1 MKYKCVKQ
9 GELSGIATAIA
20 VRAEVRAAIG
30 ALNPGNSGGAKG
42 GRKVND
48 CEPQRGKE
56 TAEVCESTKQAEKP
70 VNPRWEWVESTVW
83 NANMLRALDEGVKG
97 GKWFSLIDKV
107 YKRANLDSAFASVKR
122 NGGASGID
130 NVSVSKYEQEYEHYQ
145 ETLQRELQTGQY
157 RPKPLRR
164 KYIEKAGSREMRPL
178 SIPTVRD
185 RTVQKAVVNVLEPI
199 YEKDFAPYSYG
210 FRPGRGCKDAL
221 REVERQ
227 LKDGLFWVVD
237 ADLKSYFDTIPHHRL
252 MQRMEEKVSDGRM
265 LELIELFLTQGVMD
279 GIKEWTPETGTPQGG
294 VISPL
299 LANIYLDPLDWKM
312 QNSGYCMIRYAD
324 DFVILCHSR
333 EKAETAL
340 TAVREW
346 VNENGLTLH
355 PEKTRVVDMSQAG
368 NSFDF
373 LGYRFFRGGRSGR
386 IARLCRA
393 KSLNKFKDGI
403 REKTRRN
410 NGCSMDAI
418 VNQLNPKLQGWYN
431 YFKQVKLSQ
440 LRELDGWIRRRLRS
454 IMRRRHKRQGIS
466 KGADH
471 QRYPKSYF
479 TKLGLFSLEQTKRQE
494 LSAVST

>member
-1 MKYKCVKQ
+1 M
-9 GELSGIATAIA
+9 
-20 VRAEVRAAIG
+20 
-30 ALNPGNSGGAKG
+30 
-42 GRKVND
+42 
-48 CEPQRGKE
+48 
-56 TAEVCESTKQAEKP
+56 CESTKQAEKP

-145 ETLQRELQTGQY
+145 EALQRELQTGQY

-199 YEKDFAPYSYG
+199 YEKDFAPNSYG

-221 REVERQ
+221 REVEKQ
-227 LKDGLFWVVD
+227 LNDGLLWVVD
-237 ADLKSYFDTIPHHRL
+237 ADLKSYFDTIPRQPL
-252 MQRMEEKVSDGRM
+252 IQKLAEKISDGRM
-265 LELIELFLTQGVMD
+265 LELIELFLKQGVMD
-279 GIKEWTPETGTPQGG
+279 GMKEWIPENGTPQGG

-312 QNSGYCMIRYAD
+312 HNNEHCMIRYAD
-324 DFVILCHSR
+324 DFVILCRSR
-333 EKAETAL
+333 EEADTVMAI
-340 TAVREW
+340 AREW
-346 VNENGLTLH
+346 VKENGLTLH
-355 PEKTRVVDMSQAG
+355 PEKTRIVDMSQAG

-373 LGYRFFRGGRSGR
+373 LGYRFFRGGKSGR
-386 IARLCRA
+386 IARLCRP
-393 KSLNKFKDGI
+393 KSLEKFKDSI

-431 YFKQVKLSQ
+431 YFKQIKHSQ
-440 LRELDGWIRRRLRS
+440 LRELDGWIRTRLRS
-454 IMRRRHKRQGIS
+454 ILRRRAKRHGIS
-466 KGADH
+466 KCADK
-471 QRYPKSYF
+471 QRYQNSYF
-479 TKLGLFSLEQTKRQE
+479 VQLGLFSLEQTKRQE

>member
-1 MKYKCVKQ
+1 MSIESETILV
-9 GELSGIATAIA
+9 A
-20 VRAEVRAAIG
+20 V
-30 ALNPGNSGGAKG
+30 P
-42 GRKVND
+42 
-48 CEPQRGKE
+48 E
-56 TAEVCESTKQAEKP
+56 TAKQAGEARP
-70 VNPRWEWVESTVW
+70 FNWVERSIWTDR
-83 NANMLRALDEGVKG
+83 MLEALVKGVKG
-97 GKWFSLIDKV
+97 DVWFSLIDKV
-107 YKRANLDSAFASVKR
+107 YRPTTLHAAWKAVRRNKGSAGTDHESVER
-122 NGGASGID
+122 F
-130 NVSVSKYEQEYEHYQ
+130 EQRLEENIAGL
-145 ETLQRELQTGQY
+145 EEELRTGTY
-157 RPKPLRR
+157 RPRPIKRV
-164 KYIEKAGSREMRPL
+164 YIDKLGSKEKRPL
-178 SIPTVRD
+178 GVPVVRD
-185 RTVQKAVVNVLEPI
+185 RVGQTAIRLVIEPI
-199 YEKDFAPYSYG
+199 FETKFKSHSYG
-210 FRPGRGCKDAL
+210 FRPNRGSKDAL
-221 REVERQ
+221 REVEKQ
-227 LKDGLFWVVD
+227 LNDGLLWVVD

>member
-1 MKYKCVKQ
+1 M
-9 GELSGIATAIA
+9 
-20 VRAEVRAAIG
+20 
-30 ALNPGNSGGAKG
+30 
-42 GRKVND
+42 
-48 CEPQRGKE
+48 
-56 TAEVCESTKQAEKP
+56 CESTKQAEKP

-107 YKRANLDSAFASVKR
+107 YKRANLDSAFATVKR

-199 YEKDFAPYSYG
+199 YEKDFAPNSYG

-221 REVERQ
+221 REVEKQ
-227 LKDGLFWVVD
+227 LNGGLLWVVD
-237 ADLKSYFDTIPHHRL
+237 ADLKSYFDTIPRQPL
-252 MQRMEEKVSDGRM
+252 IQKLAEKISDGRM
-265 LELIELFLTQGVMD
+265 LELIELFLKQGVMD
-279 GIKEWTPETGTPQGG
+279 GMKEWTPESGTPQGG

-312 QNSGYCMIRYAD
+312 HNNEHCMIRYAD
-324 DFVILCHSR
+324 DFVILCRSR
-333 EKAETAL
+333 EEADTVMAI
-340 TAVREW
+340 AREW
-346 VNENGLTLH
+346 VKENGLTLH
-355 PEKTRVVDMSQAG
+355 PEKTRIVDMSQAG

-373 LGYRFFRGGRSGR
+373 LGYRFFRGGKSGR
-386 IARLCRA
+386 IARLCRP
-393 KSLNKFKDGI
+393 KSLEKFKDSI

-431 YFKQVKLSQ
+431 YFKQIKHSQ
-440 LRELDGWIRRRLRS
+440 LRELDGWIRTRLRS
-454 IMRRRHKRQGIS
+454 ILRRRAKRHGIS
-466 KGADH
+466 KCADK
-471 QRYPKSYF
+471 QRYQNSYF
-479 TKLGLFSLEQTKRQE
+479 VQLGLFSLEQTKRQE

>member
-1 MKYKCVKQ
+1 M
-9 GELSGIATAIA
+9 
-20 VRAEVRAAIG
+20 
-30 ALNPGNSGGAKG
+30 
-42 GRKVND
+42 
-48 CEPQRGKE
+48 
-56 TAEVCESTKQAEKP
+56 CESTKQAEKP

-83 NANMLRALDEGVKG
+83 NANMLIALDEGVKG

-107 YKRANLDSAFASVKR
+107 YKRANLDSAFATVKR

-199 YEKDFAPYSYG
+199 YEKDFAPNSYG

-221 REVERQ
+221 REVEKQ
-227 LKDGLFWVVD
+227 LNGGLLWVVD
-237 ADLKSYFDTIPHHRL
+237 ADLKSYFDTIPRQPL
-252 MQRMEEKVSDGRM
+252 IQKLAEKISDGRM
-265 LELIELFLTQGVMD
+265 LELIELFLKQGVMD
-279 GIKEWTPETGTPQGG
+279 GMKEWTPESGTPQGG

-312 QNSGYCMIRYAD
+312 HNNEHCMIRYAD
-324 DFVILCHSR
+324 DFVILCRSR
-333 EKAETAL
+333 EEADTVMAI
-340 TAVREW
+340 AREW
-346 VNENGLTLH
+346 VKENGLTLH
-355 PEKTRVVDMSQAG
+355 PEKTRIVDMSQAG

-373 LGYRFFRGGRSGR
+373 LGYRFFRGGKSGR
-386 IARLCRA
+386 IARLCRP
-393 KSLNKFKDGI
+393 KSLEKFKDSI

-431 YFKQVKLSQ
+431 YFKQIKHSQ
-440 LRELDGWIRRRLRS
+440 LRELDGWIRTRLRS
-454 IMRRRHKRQGIS
+454 ILRRRAKRHGIS
-466 KGADH
+466 KCADK
-471 QRYPKSYF
+471 QRYQNSYF
-479 TKLGLFSLEQTKRQE
+479 VQLGLFSLEQTKRQE

>member
-1 MKYKCVKQ
+1 M
-9 GELSGIATAIA
+9 
-20 VRAEVRAAIG
+20 
-30 ALNPGNSGGAKG
+30 
-42 GRKVND
+42 
-48 CEPQRGKE
+48 
-56 TAEVCESTKQAEKP
+56 CESTKQAEKP

-107 YKRANLDSAFASVKR
+107 YKRANLDSAFATVKR

-199 YEKDFAPYSYG
+199 YEKDFAPNSYG

-221 REVERQ
+221 REVEKQ
-227 LKDGLFWVVD
+227 LNDGLLWVVD
-237 ADLKSYFDTIPHHRL
+237 ADLKSYFDTIPRQPL
-252 MQRMEEKVSDGRM
+252 IQKLAEKISDGRM
-265 LELIELFLTQGVMD
+265 LELIELFLKQGVMD
-279 GIKEWTPETGTPQGG
+279 GMKEWIPENGTPQGG

-312 QNSGYCMIRYAD
+312 HNNEHCMIRYAD
-324 DFVILCHSR
+324 DFVILCRSR
-333 EKAETAL
+333 EEADTVMAI
-340 TAVREW
+340 AREW
-346 VNENGLTLH
+346 VKENGLTLH
-355 PEKTRVVDMSQAG
+355 PEKTRIVDMSQAG

-373 LGYRFFRGGRSGR
+373 LGYRFFRGGKSGR
-386 IARLCRA
+386 IARLCRP
-393 KSLNKFKDGI
+393 KSLEKFKDSI

-431 YFKQVKLSQ
+431 YFKQIKHSQ
-440 LRELDGWIRRRLRS
+440 LRELDGWIRTRLRS
-454 IMRRRHKRQGIS
+454 ILRRRAKRHGIS
-466 KGADH
+466 KCADK
-471 QRYPKSYF
+471 QRYQNSYF
-479 TKLGLFSLEQTKRQE
+479 VQLGLFSLEQTKRQE

>member
-1 MKYKCVKQ
+1 M
-9 GELSGIATAIA
+9 
-20 VRAEVRAAIG
+20 
-30 ALNPGNSGGAKG
+30 
-42 GRKVND
+42 
-48 CEPQRGKE
+48 
-56 TAEVCESTKQAEKP
+56 CESTKQAEKP

-122 NGGASGID
+122 NGGAPGID
-130 NVSVSKYEQEYEHYQ
+130 HVRVTKYEQEYEHYQ
-145 ETLQRELQTGQY
+145 ETLQRELQNGKY

-199 YEKDFAPYSYG
+199 YEKDFAPTSYG

-221 REVERQ
+221 REVEKQ
-227 LKDGLFWVVD
+227 LNDGLFWVVD
-237 ADLKSYFDTIPHHRL
+237 ADLKSYFDTIPHQPLIQRL
-252 MQRMEEKVSDGRM
+252 TEKISDGRM

-279 GIKEWTPETGTPQGG
+279 GMKEWNPENGTPQGG

-312 QNSGYCMIRYAD
+312 QKDKHCMIRYAD
-324 DFVILCHSR
+324 DFVILCRSR
-333 EKAETAL
+333 EEADTVLAI
-340 TAVREW
+340 AREW

-373 LGYRFFRGGRSGR
+373 LGYRFFRGGKSGR
-386 IARLCRA
+386 IARLCRP
-393 KSLNKFKDGI
+393 KSLEKFKDGI

-410 NGCSMDAI
+410 NGWSMEAI

-431 YFKQVKLSQ
+431 YFKQIKHSQ
-440 LRELDGWIRRRLRS
+440 LRELDGWIRTRLRS
-454 IMRRRHKRQGIS
+454 ILRRRAKRHGIS
-466 KGADH
+466 KCADK
-471 QRYPKSYF
+471 QRYQNSYF
-479 TKLGLFSLEQTKRQE
+479 VQLGLFSLEQTKRQE